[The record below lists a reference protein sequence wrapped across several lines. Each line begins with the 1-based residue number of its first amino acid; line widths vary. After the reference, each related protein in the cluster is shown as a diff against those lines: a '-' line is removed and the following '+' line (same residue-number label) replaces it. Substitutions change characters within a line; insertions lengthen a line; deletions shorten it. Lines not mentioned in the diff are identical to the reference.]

1 MGRVFIEYLE
11 GRSYSCRCC
20 GAQLALADCLL
31 SKVNGSS
38 SRCQR
43 EGYSS
48 DYAAHWAFSTLDH
61 TSNACSCRL
70 AACGA
75 RRPRSLDHISSSPAS
90 LAVQPQ
96 MSKTSCSCQMGRQMG
111 PNTPVFPAVVLQ
123 QFHSKNGPAWLF
135 QACVNVLSGP
145 KEERLMTTGMH
156 VVADISCAK
165 CLNVVGWKYV
175 SVTHELLR
183 LPHPRAH
190 PPSPRRQRLHH
201 EASPKS
207 FTHGSLAPRFLPALS
222 SCIPAAAA
230 AAQEAAAE
238 ESQKY
243 KEGKFILERCH
254 VVESDS
260 NSNMSP
266 PRAFRHPFSY
276 PMRSSDTSESDSY

>member
-1 MGRVFIEYLE
+1 
-11 GRSYSCRCC
+11 
-20 GAQLALADCLL
+20 
-31 SKVNGSS
+31 
-38 SRCQR
+38 
-43 EGYSS
+43 
-48 DYAAHWAFSTLDH
+48 
-61 TSNACSCRL
+61 
-70 AACGA
+70 
-75 RRPRSLDHISSSPAS
+75 
-90 LAVQPQ
+90 
-96 MSKTSCSCQMGRQMG
+96 
-111 PNTPVFPAVVLQ
+111 
-123 QFHSKNGPAWLF
+123 
-135 QACVNVLSGP
+135 
-145 KEERLMTTGMH
+145 MTTGMH

-175 SVTHELLR
+175 SVTHTLLG
-183 LPHPRAH
+183 LPHT
-190 PPSPRRQRLHH
+190 SPKPQMAAPLSLRRTT
-201 EASPKS
+201 SPKS
-207 FTHGSLAPRFLPALS
+207 FTHGSLAPRPLPALS